1 MKKLQFSKGVFIA
14 AVAALA
20 LSLSA
25 AGSIAAGEKKAAAK
39 GPGLCTAHVN
49 TMKLGHLNYRT
60 TNGTLLPTVMWCP
73 ESTCPAKC

>member
-1 MKKLQFSKGVFIA
+1 MKKLKFSKGMLIA
-14 AVAALA
+14 AGAVVA

-25 AGSIAAGEKKAAAK
+25 AGSMAAGEKKAAK

-60 TNGTLLPTVMWCP
+60 TSGTLVPTVMWCP
-73 ESTCPAKC
+73 ESTCPARC